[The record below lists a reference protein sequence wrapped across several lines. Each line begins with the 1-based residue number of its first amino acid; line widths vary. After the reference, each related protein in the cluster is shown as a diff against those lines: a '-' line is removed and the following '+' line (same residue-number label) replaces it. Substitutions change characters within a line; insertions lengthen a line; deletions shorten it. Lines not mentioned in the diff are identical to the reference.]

1 MKIFDSPATLVLILV
16 VILLFGSKK
25 LPDVARGVGRSLRI
39 FKAETKGLH
48 EDETAGQP
56 LQLSA
61 PAPAP
66 AAAPAAPTAAFDVH
80 TGQPLEP
87 AQPVPAAQPLF
98 DPYTGKRLDAPQ
110 TDHQP

>member
-1 MKIFDSPATLVLILV
+1 MAGLGTPEILIIAV
-16 VILLFGSKK
+16 VVMALFGARR
-25 LPDVARGVGRSLRI
+25 LPDSARALGRSMRI

-61 PAPAP
+61 PAA

-87 AQPVPAAQPLF
+87 AEPVPAAQPLF

>member
-1 MKIFDSPATLVLILV
+1 MAGLGTPEILIIAV
-16 VILLFGSKK
+16 VIMALFGARR
-25 LPDVARGVGRSLRI
+25 LPDSARALGRSLRI

-61 PAPAP
+61 PA
-66 AAAPAAPTAAFDVH
+66 APTAAFDVH

-87 AQPVPAAQPLF
+87 THPVPVAQPLF
-98 DPYTGKRLDAPQ
+98 DPHTGKRLDAPQ

>member
-1 MKIFDSPATLVLILV
+1 MPGLGTPEILIIAV
-16 VILLFGSKK
+16 VVMALFGARR
-25 LPDVARGVGRSLRI
+25 LPDSARALGRSMRI

-48 EDETAGQP
+48 EDETAVQP

-61 PAPAP
+61 PA
-66 AAAPAAPTAAFDVH
+66 AAPAAPRVAFDVH

-87 AQPVPAAQPLF
+87 TQPVPAAQPLF

>member
-1 MKIFDSPATLVLILV
+1 MAGLGTPEILIIAV
-16 VILLFGSKK
+16 VVMALFGARR
-25 LPDVARGVGRSLRI
+25 LPDSARALGRSMRI

-48 EDETAGQP
+48 EDETAVQP

-61 PAPAP
+61 P
-66 AAAPAAPTAAFDVH
+66 PAAPTAAFDVH

-87 AQPVPAAQPLF
+87 AQPVPAAPPLF